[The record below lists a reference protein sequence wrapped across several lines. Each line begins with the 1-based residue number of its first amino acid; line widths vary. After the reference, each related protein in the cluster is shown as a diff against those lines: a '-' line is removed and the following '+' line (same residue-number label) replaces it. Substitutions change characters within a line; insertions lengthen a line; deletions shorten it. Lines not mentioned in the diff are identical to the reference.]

1 MKKIVNTLWGVGT
14 ILLLLIMPATG
25 REVVPLSK
33 TRFEIRSDGG
43 SRVVDLKG
51 REFIVVSVREPGSDG
66 RFYAVDADGI
76 VWWTGAITSGA
87 DDFKTPSGIYP
98 VLYKKRYHMSK
109 SYPDP
114 SGENNMDYSIF
125 FTRQGHAL
133 HKGSV
138 NWMSHGCIHIDPR
151 DIPTLFHWA
160 KPGSTKVVITRHSY
174 MPFARPDLLK
184 YRLK

>member
-1 MKKIVNTLWGVGT
+1 MKIEKILF
-14 ILLLLIMPATG
+14 ISALLIVSVWG
-25 REVVPLSK
+25 REVIPLSK
-33 TRFEIRSDGG
+33 TKFELRSESGA
-43 SRVVDLKG
+43 SRIIDLKG

-66 RFYAVDADGI
+66 RFYSVDRDGI

-87 DDFKTPSGIYP
+87 DDYETPSGIYP
-98 VLYKKRYHMSK
+98 VLYKKRHHMSTK
-109 SYPDP
+109 YPDP
-114 SGENNMDYSIF
+114 DGINNMDYSIF

-151 DIPTLFHWA
+151 DIPTLFRWA
-160 KPGSTKVVITRHSY
+160 KPGRTRVVITRHSY